1 MLIQSKTSKFLC
13 LIVSLCVTELCF
25 ATSPFLDCIGQLF
38 GFADK
43 FQKYLNTFQGTHLY
57 FMYLCIMVI
66 LALDRFLEFRFNV
79 TYFLVWSSK
88 KTLII
93 LGLLSCISLILFAC
107 LLPISDKM
115 YNYRKYLIA

>member
-13 LIVSLCVTELCF
+13 LIVYYLIVSLCVTEFCF

-43 FQKYLNTFQGTHLY
+43 FQKYLNTFQGTHFY
-57 FMYLCIMVI
+57 FMYLYIMVI
-66 LALDRFLEFRFNV
+66 LALDRFLEFR
-79 TYFLVWSSK
+79 
-88 KTLII
+88 
-93 LGLLSCISLILFAC
+93 FAC